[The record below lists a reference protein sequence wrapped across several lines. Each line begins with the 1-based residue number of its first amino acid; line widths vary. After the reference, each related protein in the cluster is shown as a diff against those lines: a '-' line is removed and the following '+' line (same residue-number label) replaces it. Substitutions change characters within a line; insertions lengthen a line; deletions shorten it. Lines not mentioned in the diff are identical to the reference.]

1 MKIKDIVLCVDDSE
15 LVREIIKNTLRKILP
30 NSTEIV
36 AFDNYFSVLELIK
49 KDSDEIKFIICD
61 HSIQKMDGLQFI
73 SWLKNNKIDIPILV
87 LTGSSNSKIIDEYK
101 KCANVKA
108 VLNKPIS
115 KDTLKEKIHLITQ
128 WNKFGI

>member
-1 MKIKDIVLCVDDSE
+1 MKIKDFVLCVDDSE
-15 LVREIIKNTLRKILP
+15 LVREIIKSTLRKILP
-30 NSTEIV
+30 NSTEIIT
-36 AFDNYFSVLELIK
+36 FDNYFSVLELIK
-49 KDSDEIKFIICD
+49 KDINKIKFIVCD

-73 SWLKNNKIDIPILV
+73 NWLKTNNIDIPIVV

-101 KCANVKA
+101 ECPNVKA

-115 KDTLKEKIHLITQ
+115 KNTFKEKIRLATQ